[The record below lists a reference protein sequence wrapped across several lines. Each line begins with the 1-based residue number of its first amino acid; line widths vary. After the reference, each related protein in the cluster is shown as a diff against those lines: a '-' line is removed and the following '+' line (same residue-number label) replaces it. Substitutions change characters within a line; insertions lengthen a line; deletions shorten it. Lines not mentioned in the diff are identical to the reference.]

1 MRLVFMGTPEF
12 SLPVLV
18 ALLEAGHEI
27 VSVYSQ
33 PPRPSGRGQRA
44 KPSPV
49 HAYAKRQGLHVCTPA
64 NLWSAEEQIK
74 FSSLNVDLGVVVAYG
89 LILPPTIFNV
99 PHLGC
104 VNLHASLLPRWRG
117 AAPIQRAILA
127 GDKLTGVSIMKIES
141 GLDTGQIFLS
151 EKVHIS
157 LKTTAQNLHDDLAEK
172 GASLMVKALA
182 GIEAGTLCPQP
193 QSEEGATYALKLK
206 TCEGQVDWSRP
217 AVFLERQVR
226 ALNPWPGV
234 WFEHEGNRIKIL
246 AAKAEGELEAQA
258 PFVPPGTTIDN
269 KLGVAC
275 GSGVLRLTKLCRA
288 GKLTL
293 DASAYLRGTPIDA
306 GTTFQKE

>member
-27 VSVYSQ
+27 ASVYSQ

-49 HAYAKRQGLHVCTPA
+49 HAYAESQGLHVCTPTD
-64 NLWSAEEQIK
+64 LRSAEEQIK
-74 FSSLNVDLGVVVAYG
+74 FLSINADMGVVVAYG
-89 LILPPTIFNV
+89 LILPPTIFDA

-104 VNLHASLLPRWRG
+104 VNVHASLLPRWRG
-117 AAPIQRAILA
+117 AAPIQRSILA
-127 GDKLTGVSIMKIES
+127 GDEITGVSIMKIES

-151 EKVHIS
+151 AKVPIS
-157 LKTTAQNLHDDLAEK
+157 HMTTSQILHDDLANK
-172 GASLMVKALA
+172 GASLMIEALD
-182 GIEAGTLCPQP
+182 GIERGTLHPKP
-193 QSEEGATYALKLK
+193 QSEEGVTYALKLK
-206 TCEGQVDWSRP
+206 PCEGKIDWSRP
-217 AVFLERQVR
+217 AVLLERQVR

-234 WFEHEGNRIKIL
+234 WFEFFGDRVKIL
-246 AAKAEGELEAQA
+246 AAKAESELENRASA
-258 PFVPPGTTIDN
+258 VLPGTTIDN

-288 GKLTL
+288 GKTAL
-293 DASAYLRGTPIDA
+293 DASDYLRGTPIDM
-306 GTTFQKE
+306 GTNFQ